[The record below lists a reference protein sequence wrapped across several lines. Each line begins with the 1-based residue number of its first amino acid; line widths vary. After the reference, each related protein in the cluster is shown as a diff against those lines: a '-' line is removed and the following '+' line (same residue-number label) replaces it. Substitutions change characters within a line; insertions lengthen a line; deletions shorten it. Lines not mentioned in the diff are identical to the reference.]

1 MKVTICDRC
10 GSRVEGKPMK
20 IIIGRYESKGRRI
33 IPEDFSQKIKEY
45 DLCEECAKELTEF
58 ALKKPKEVAKKKEE
72 VKSVAT
78 SQNKGKKINIDI
90 EKLVTLRNHGM
101 TYKEIAAELGCSE
114 ATACARMKKYEE
126 KKNEVEEL
134 DMGKIRSL
142 YRAKWSI
149 KDIADEMRTS
159 EEHIRIALKG

>member
-45 DLCEECAKELTEF
+45 DLCEECAKELTEM
-58 ALKKPKEVAKKKEE
+58 ALEKPKEVAKKKEE
-72 VKSVAT
+72 PVAT
-78 SQNKGKKINIDI
+78 SQKRGKKINIDI
-90 EKLVTLRNHGM
+90 EKLVTMKNQGM

-134 DMGKIRSL
+134 DVGKIRSL

>member
-10 GSRVEGKPMK
+10 GKRIEEKPMK
-20 IIIGRYESKGRRI
+20 IAIGRYESKSGRI
-33 IPEDFSQKIKEY
+33 VAEDFSQKIKDF

-58 ALKKPKEVAKKKEE
+58 AKEKPKEDEKKEE

-78 SQNKGKKINIDI
+78 SQKKGKKINIDI

-134 DMGKIRSL
+134 DVGKIRSL

-159 EEHIRIALKG
+159 EEHIRMALKG

>member
-10 GSRVEGKPMK
+10 GKRIEEKPMK
-20 IIIGRYESKGRRI
+20 IAIGRYESKSGRI
-33 IPEDFSQKIKEY
+33 VAEDFSQKIKDF

-58 ALKKPKEVAKKKEE
+58 AKEKQKEDEKKEE

-78 SQNKGKKINIDI
+78 SQKRGKKINIDI

-101 TYKEIAAELGCSE
+101 TYKEIAAELGVSE

>member
-10 GSRVEGKPMK
+10 GKRIEEKPMK
-20 IIIGRYESKGRRI
+20 IAIGRYESKSGRI
-33 IPEDFSQKIKEY
+33 VAEDFSQKIKDF

-58 ALKKPKEVAKKKEE
+58 AKEKPKEDENKEE

-78 SQNKGKKINIDI
+78 SQKRGKKINIDI
-90 EKLVTLRNHGM
+90 EKLVTMKNKGM

-114 ATACARMKKYEE
+114 ATACARMKKY
-126 KKNEVEEL
+126 EVEEL

>member
-10 GSRVEGKPMK
+10 GKRIEEKPMK
-20 IIIGRYESKGRRI
+20 IAIGRYESKSGRI
-33 IPEDFSQKIKEY
+33 VAEDFSQKIKDF

-58 ALKKPKEVAKKKEE
+58 AMEKQKEVEPEKQT
-72 VKSVAT
+72 VAT

>member
-10 GSRVEGKPMK
+10 GKRIEEKPMK
-20 IIIGRYESKGRRI
+20 IAIGRYESKSGRI
-33 IPEDFSQKIKEY
+33 VPEEFSQKIKDF
-45 DLCEECAKELTEF
+45 DLCEECAKELTEI
-58 ALKKPKEVAKKKEE
+58 ALEKPKEEDKKKEK
-72 VKSVAT
+72 VKAVAT
-78 SQNKGKKINIDI
+78 SQKRGKKINIDI
-90 EKLVTLRNHGM
+90 EKLVSMKNQGM
-101 TYKEIAAELGCSE
+101 TYKEIAAEIGCSE

>member
-10 GSRVEGKPMK
+10 GKRIEEKPMK
-20 IIIGRYESKGRRI
+20 IAIGRYESKSGRI
-33 IPEDFSQKIKEY
+33 VAEDFSQKIKDF

-58 ALKKPKEVAKKKEE
+58 ALEKQKEVEPEKQT
-72 VKSVAT
+72 VAT

-101 TYKEIAAELGCSE
+101 TYKEIAAELGVSE

>member
-20 IIIGRYESKGRRI
+20 IAIGRYESKSGRI
-33 IPEDFSQKIKEY
+33 VAEDFSQKIKDF

-58 ALKKPKEVAKKKEE
+58 ALKKPKEVEAEKQT
-72 VKSVAT
+72 VAT
-78 SQNKGKKINIDI
+78 SQKRGKKINIDI
-90 EKLVTLRNHGM
+90 EKLVTMKNQGM

-126 KKNEVEEL
+126 KKNEVAEL
-134 DMGKIRSL
+134 DVGKIRSL

-159 EEHIRIALKG
+159 EEHIKIALKG

>member
-10 GSRVEGKPMK
+10 GKRIEEKPMK
-20 IIIGRYESKGRRI
+20 IAIGRYESKSGRI
-33 IPEDFSQKIKEY
+33 VPEDFSQKIKDF
-45 DLCEECAKELTEF
+45 DLCEECAKELTEL
-58 ALKKPKEVAKKKEE
+58 ALEKQKEVEPEKQT
-72 VKSVAT
+72 VAT
-78 SQNKGKKINIDI
+78 SQKRGKKINIDI

-101 TYKEIAAELGCSE
+101 TYKEIAAELGVSE

>member
-10 GSRVEGKPMK
+10 GKRIEEKPMK
-20 IIIGRYESKGRRI
+20 IAIGRYESKSGRI
-33 IPEDFSQKIKEY
+33 VAEDFSQKIKDF

-58 ALKKPKEVAKKKEE
+58 AKEKPKEDENKEE

-78 SQNKGKKINIDI
+78 SQKRGKKINIDI

-101 TYKEIAAELGCSE
+101 TYKEIAAELGVSE